1 MIKKRLVHLL
11 EDSRKYIFQNVFW
24 QWCGLLFSHG
34 HFTGKSG
41 TRRGQHPA
49 FGRNS
54 SGLCLFHSGALFLR
68 KEVCGSIL
76 YGKRGCKE
84 DFKRKDIR

>member
-24 QWCGLLFSHG
+24 QWCGLLF
-34 HFTGKSG
+34 
-41 TRRGQHPA
+41 Q
-49 FGRNS
+49 
-54 SGLCLFHSGALFLR
+54 
-68 KEVCGSIL
+68 IL
-76 YGKRGCKE
+76 AVSAMGILLENLVQGKE